1 MSLGITAV
9 IQSLLACPAVQIFS
23 IFSGVSFS
31 NSSNFTILSNVY
43 LYIIKHLMI
52 KKKKDILTGAED
64 SKGNFV
70 ASVVTAALGCA
81 FVVFFGSTF
90 LGVASLAFLAA
101 CSLILFFS
109 SSTVIPSLREKERDK
124 SSQYY
129 VR

>member
-43 LYIIKHLMI
+43 LYIIKRLMI
-52 KKKKDILTGAED
+52 KKKDILTGAED

-70 ASVVTAALGCA
+70 ASVVTAALDCT

-90 LGVASLAFLAA
+90 LGVASFAFLAA
-101 CSLILFFS
+101 CSLILFFN
-109 SSTVIPSLREKERDK
+109 SSTVIPSLRERERD
-124 SSQYY
+124 S
-129 VR
+129 